1 MMTWSVWQR
10 WHHKSCSI
18 FNLYNTM
25 LWNHVIVKPADSV
38 EILLAN
44 LSHVNPEESFAPILN
59 WSQGMH
65 RQYNGGWHRLFHH
78 KMVRIPSVFTLKTS
92 TYIEKLSISTIQPK
106 EEGEQ
111 EKRGTEVKEMQRN
124 NRHVLIF
131 LCNHSIA
138 RSLNVMLLIT

>member
-1 MMTWSVWQR
+1 
-10 WHHKSCSI
+10 
-18 FNLYNTM
+18 
-25 LWNHVIVKPADSV
+25 
-38 EILLAN
+38 
-44 LSHVNPEESFAPILN
+44 
-59 WSQGMH
+59 
-65 RQYNGGWHRLFHH
+65 
-78 KMVRIPSVFTLKTS
+78 MVRIPSVFTLKTS

>member
-1 MMTWSVWQR
+1 
-10 WHHKSCSI
+10 
-18 FNLYNTM
+18 
-25 LWNHVIVKPADSV
+25 
-38 EILLAN
+38 
-44 LSHVNPEESFAPILN
+44 
-59 WSQGMH
+59 
-65 RQYNGGWHRLFHH
+65 
-78 KMVRIPSVFTLKTS
+78 MVRIPSVITLKTR

-124 NRHVLIF
+124 RHVLIF

>member
-1 MMTWSVWQR
+1 
-10 WHHKSCSI
+10 
-18 FNLYNTM
+18 
-25 LWNHVIVKPADSV
+25 
-38 EILLAN
+38 
-44 LSHVNPEESFAPILN
+44 
-59 WSQGMH
+59 
-65 RQYNGGWHRLFHH
+65 
-78 KMVRIPSVFTLKTS
+78 MVRIPSVITLKTR

-131 LCNHSIA
+131 LCNHSIT

>member
-1 MMTWSVWQR
+1 
-10 WHHKSCSI
+10 
-18 FNLYNTM
+18 
-25 LWNHVIVKPADSV
+25 
-38 EILLAN
+38 
-44 LSHVNPEESFAPILN
+44 
-59 WSQGMH
+59 
-65 RQYNGGWHRLFHH
+65 
-78 KMVRIPSVFTLKTS
+78 MVRIPSVITLKTS

-131 LCNHSIA
+131 LCNHSIT

>member
-1 MMTWSVWQR
+1 
-10 WHHKSCSI
+10 
-18 FNLYNTM
+18 
-25 LWNHVIVKPADSV
+25 
-38 EILLAN
+38 
-44 LSHVNPEESFAPILN
+44 
-59 WSQGMH
+59 
-65 RQYNGGWHRLFHH
+65 
-78 KMVRIPSVFTLKTS
+78 MVRIPSVITLKTS

-124 NRHVLIF
+124 RHVLIF